1 MREKMLLW
9 EKFELG
15 YRRNRKIRTRGNR
28 RIRPKRTVFTDGDYE
43 PAGGVV
49 VSLQDSASPLCPW
62 NPVPT
67 AFLQDFLPLLRSPS
81 KPIPGDCDFTLQL
94 APAADTMGNQFR
106 REVNS
111 LP

>member
-43 PAGGVV
+43 PAGGEARV
-49 VSLQDSASPLCPW
+49 
-62 NPVPT
+62 
-67 AFLQDFLPLLRSPS
+67 
-81 KPIPGDCDFTLQL
+81 
-94 APAADTMGNQFR
+94 
-106 REVNS
+106 
-111 LP
+111 